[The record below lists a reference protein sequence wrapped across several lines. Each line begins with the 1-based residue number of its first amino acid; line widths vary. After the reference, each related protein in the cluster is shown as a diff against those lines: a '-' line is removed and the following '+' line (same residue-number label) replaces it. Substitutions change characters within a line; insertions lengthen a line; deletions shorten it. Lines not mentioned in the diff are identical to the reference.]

1 MGNKKKNIGGS
12 SMSRLVNL
20 AGTLVFLVSAVAAQ
34 DVRPD
39 GALVEPPKPEYSPFV
54 DQHFPTRV
62 LFGDTHLHTNWS
74 TDAGMIGT
82 KLSPDEAYRLVKG
95 EAVTSN
101 AGWRVKLHK
110 PLDFVVISDH
120 AENLGLADF
129 IRRSDPILLANEQG
143 RKWHDMTK
151 AGNGYDA
158 FIEWINQS
166 LSTSTDLINEPR
178 MMESVWR
185 KVVENADK
193 YNEPGNF
200 TALIGFEWTS
210 SAGGGNLH
218 RNVIFRDGA
227 ERAEQIMPFS
237 IFDSDD
243 PEDLWEYMAGYEEK
257 TGGRVLSIPHNGNL
271 SNGIMFQTTTL
282 KGKRFDR
289 EYAERRMYFE
299 PVYEVTQ
306 IKGDGEAH
314 PLLSPDD
321 EFADFETMDKGN
333 ILGTEPK
340 EPEML
345 PGEYARGAYKVGLQQ
360 EDRIGVNPFKF
371 GMVGSTDAHT
381 GLATTREDNF
391 FGKASIGE
399 PSATRA
405 EHVLI
410 KSLVDDS
417 LDMFIGDTGASG
429 LAAVWARDNTRE
441 AIWDAFARK
450 EVYATTGSRMSV
462 RVFGGW
468 NFSAEE
474 VERQDFAAQG
484 YARGVPMGGD
494 LSDAPEGGAPGFM
507 IRALRDPDNANLDR
521 VQIIKGWLDGQETKE
536 LIYDVAC
543 ADGREIV
550 ERRCATPV
558 GDTVD
563 VADASYTNDIG
574 DALLMGYWQDPDFD
588 PEQRAFYY
596 VRVIEIPKPRWT
608 AYDAKFFN
616 ADMPEGTEMTVQDRA
631 YTSPIW
637 YTP

>member
-1 MGNKKKNIGGS
+1 ML
-12 SMSRLVNL
+12 R
-20 AGTLVFLVSAVAAQ
+20 FLVATAGLLLVLDFASAQ
-34 DVRPD
+34 DVVPGGD
-39 GALVEPPKPEYSPFV
+39 LVKPPKKEYGPFV

-62 LFGDTHLHTNWS
+62 LFGDTHLHTSYS

-82 KLSPDEAYRLVKG
+82 RLTPEEAYRFVKG
-95 EAVTSN
+95 ETVTSN
-101 AGWRVKLHK
+101 SGWRVKLHK
-110 PLDFVVISDH
+110 PLDFVVVADH

-143 RKWHDMTK
+143 KKWHDMTK
-151 AGNGYDA
+151 AGKGYDA
-158 FIEWINQS
+158 FIEWINRS
-166 LSTSTDLINEPR
+166 LSKSEDLIKEPR
-178 MMESVWR
+178 MLEYVW
-185 KVVENADK
+185 KTVIENAEKHND
-193 YNEPGNF
+193 PGSF

-218 RNVIFRDGA
+218 RNVIFRDDA
-227 ERAEQIMPFS
+227 DRASQVVPFS

-243 PEDLWEYMAGYEEK
+243 PEDLWEYMAGYEAK

-289 EYAERRMYFE
+289 QYAERRMHFE

-333 ILGTEPK
+333 IIGTEAKSPD
-340 EPEML
+340 ML
-345 PGEYARGAYKVGLQQ
+345 PGEYARGAYKVGLALEKQ
-360 EDRIGVNPFKF
+360 IGVNPFKF
-371 GMVGSTDAHT
+371 GMIGSTDAHT
-381 GLATTREDNF
+381 GLATTREDNN
-391 FGKASIGE
+391 FGKASIAE
-399 PSATRA
+399 PSADRA

-410 KSLVDDS
+410 KSQVDDS
-417 LDMFIGDTGASG
+417 LDMLVRDTGAAG
-429 LAAVWARDNTRE
+429 LAAVWARENTRE

-450 EVYATTGSRMSV
+450 EVYATTGSRIAV

-468 NFSAEE
+468 DFTSDE
-474 VERQDFAAQG
+474 VQRPDFAAQG

-494 LSDAPEGGAPGFM
+494 LSNAPSGKSPNFM
-507 IRALRDPDNANLDR
+507 VRALRDPDNANLDR
-521 VQIIKGWLDGQETKE
+521 VQIIKGWLEGNETKE
-536 LIYDVAC
+536 QVYDVAC
-543 ADGREIV
+543 SDARKIV
-550 ERRCATPV
+550 NRRCEAPV
-558 GDTVD
+558 GNTVD
-563 VADASYTNDIG
+563 VANASYTNSIG

-588 PEQRAFYY
+588 PKQRAFYY

-608 AYDAKFFN
+608 AYDAKFFKVK
-616 ADMPEGTEMTVQDRA
+616 MPEGTAMIVQDRA